1 MLGRKLTTWIITAGL
16 MLFLHAVAFGQA
28 VNNAQIHGTIQDPSG
43 AVVPGAQIQATD
55 VSTGTVQSTVSGA
68 DGSYVIPDLQVGQY
82 SLEVS
87 AGGFSKYRQ
96 TGIVLEV
103 GQNVQVNVG
112 LKVGSASQEVQVSA
126 DAAMVET
133 QDTSISEVMDQQRI
147 VDLPL
152 NGRQATDLI
161 LLSGGAAMPPNAA
174 SRVVTTHDYVN
185 SVGVSVSGGQING
198 NNYLLDGGDNNDSH
212 SNINMPFPFP
222 DALQEYSVQT
232 NGISARY
239 GLHPGSVINVVTKT
253 GGSGYHGDLFEF
265 VRTPDLNAQNRFV
278 TPTSHDALH
287 RNQFGG
293 TIGGPIVRNKV
304 FGFGGYQ
311 KTIIRNVSGST
322 TVYGP
327 TQAVLNG
334 DWGAIESGGPNDPI
348 HPQSEVCIAG
358 GRQLVQPGTTTKYTN
373 NQIPTSSYV
382 APALKYLKLI
392 PLSTDPCGKLVY
404 PASNPSDEYQDV
416 ARVDWVRTPRN
427 TIFGRYFI
435 LDFSNPAVYTTNLLT
450 LTRPSLLDRSQSVV
464 IGDQM
469 TIAPTIINS
478 IHFTYARLAIH
489 RSNPTNMPSPTAE
502 GINIYDASPNF
513 SYIQLSNYFTIGGG
527 SNAPAKFIRNQY
539 QWSDDTDWIKGK
551 HHFSFGAENIIGQ
564 MYQSNVYDSNG
575 FFNFNATETK
585 DALADFL
592 TGSLDAFTDTG
603 QQVSNSY
610 GKYIAAYFED
620 DVQLTKTLNVHGGV
634 RWEPSLPETQ
644 QYNEG
649 DHIDFGAF
657 QAGTVSQVFPNAPPG
672 VFFYGDKGIPK
683 GYANGSYDDFAPRVG
698 FAWDPTGQGKESIRS
713 SYGIFFDQPE
723 TFTDSAFSLAP
734 PWANGLTL
742 TVPAGGFLNPFQGVA
757 GGNPFPNPF
766 PPNKNATFNQSGTYV
781 NLPLGLHHPY
791 MQQWDLSVERQLGG
805 DWAITVS
812 YIGNKATH
820 LRSGFE
826 ENAPVYAAGATAKNE
841 QARRVLSLINA
852 ANGAYYSTIT
862 MMNDGVNTSYN
873 ALQAS
878 ARHRFS
884 HGYTLLVNYTYSHC
898 LQDTEPISNKLQGNF
913 QTNPNNM
920 RFDYGPCDFDLR
932 QNANTSFVYQG
943 YNFANQKL
951 NLIAG
956 GWSPSFLVS
965 YNNGFPFSPLTGTDA
980 SLTGIG
986 LDRPN
991 SVAGVN
997 PYLKNTTTMQWISK
1011 TAFTANGP
1019 GTFGTTG
1026 MNSLLGPHYI
1036 DSDVSVR
1043 KLFKTFREENLEL
1056 RFEFFNI
1063 FNHPNLSLPV
1073 NSLSSSGFGQI
1084 QAANP
1089 PRIMQ
1094 LAAKYTF

>member
-1 MLGRKLTTWIITAGL
+1 MIKLKLISWVAAIGL
-16 MLFLHAVAFGQA
+16 ILCLQSTGFAQA
-28 VNNAQIHGTIQDPSG
+28 VNNGQIHGSVLDPTG
-43 AVVPGAQIQATD
+43 AAVVGAAIKAVNAETG
-55 VSTGTVQSTVSGA
+55 STQSTVSGA
-68 DGSYVIPDLQVGQY
+68 DGSYLMPGLPVGGY
-82 SLEVS
+82 SLEVAAS
-87 AGGFSKYRQ
+87 GFSKYRQ
-96 TGIVLEV
+96 TGITLEV
-103 GQNVQVNVG
+103 GENVQVNIT
-112 LKVGSASQEVQVSA
+112 LKVGSAASEVVQVSA

-133 QDTSISEVMDQQRI
+133 QDTSISEVIDHERI

-222 DALQEYSVQT
+222 DALQEFNVQT

-239 GLHPGSVINVVTKT
+239 GLHPGSVINVVTKQ

-265 VRTPDLNAQNRFV
+265 VRTPDLNAQNFFATKSSR
-278 TPTSHDALH
+278 DALH

-293 TIGGPIVRNKV
+293 TIGGRIIGDKL

-311 KTIIRNVSGST
+311 KTIIRNVSGANI
-322 TVYGP
+322 VYGP

-334 DWGAIESGGPNDPI
+334 DWSTIESSTC
-348 HPQSEVCIAG
+348 QTTA
-358 GRQLVQPGTTTKYTN
+358 RQLVHPGTSTPYTG
-373 NQIPTSSYV
+373 NQIPTGSYV
-382 APALKYLKLI
+382 QPALNYLKLI
-392 PLSTDPCGKLVY
+392 PVSTDPCGKLTF
-404 PASNPSDEYQDV
+404 PASNPSTEYQQV
-416 ARVDWVRTPRN
+416 YRIDWVRTPKN

-435 LDFSNPAVYTTNLLT
+435 LDYGNPAVYTGNLLT

-464 IGDQM
+464 LGDQM
-469 TIAPTIINS
+469 TLSPALINS
-478 IHFTYARLAIH
+478 IHFTYGRLAIH
-489 RSNPTNMPSPTAE
+489 RSDPPNMPSPTQE

-513 SYIQLSNYFTIGGG
+513 SYITISNYFTVGGG

-539 QWSDDTDWIKGK
+539 QWSDDMDWIKGK
-551 HHFSFGAENIIGQ
+551 HHFSFGAENILGQ

-575 FFNFNATETK
+575 LFAFNANLTK

-592 TGSLDAFTDTG
+592 TGSLDSFTDTG

-620 DVQLTKTLNVHGGV
+620 DIQLNKNLNVHGGV

-649 DHIDFGAF
+649 DHIDVPSFT
-657 QAGTVSQVFPNAPPG
+657 AGTVSTVFPNAPPG

-683 GYANGSYDDFAPRVG
+683 GYANGSYDDFAPRIG
-698 FAWDPTGQGKESIRS
+698 FAWDPWGDGKQSLRS

-742 TVPAGGFLNPFQGVA
+742 TTPAGGFINPFQGIA

-766 PPNKNATFNQSGTYV
+766 PPTKNASFNMNGTYE
-781 NLPLGLHHPY
+781 NLPLSLHHPY
-791 MQQWDLSVERQLGG
+791 MQQWDLSVEQQFGG
-805 DWAITVS
+805 DWAFTLS

-820 LRSGFE
+820 LRAGLE
-826 ENAPVYAAGATAKNE
+826 QNAPQPATGATAKNE
-841 QARRVLSLINA
+841 PARRILTQINPA
-852 ANGAYYSTIT
+852 TGAYFSTVNL
-862 MMNDGVNTSYN
+862 MNDGVNTTYN
-873 ALQAS
+873 ALQLNVKK
-878 ARHRFS
+878 RLS
-884 HGYTLLVNYTYSHC
+884 HGYTLLYNFTFSHC
-898 LQDTEPISNKLQGNF
+898 LQDTETIGNKLQGNT
-913 QTNPNNM
+913 QTNPTNM
-920 RFDYGPCDFDLR
+920 RFDYGPCDYDLR
-932 QNANTSFVYQG
+932 HNMNASFVYQG
-943 YNFANQKL
+943 FNFANQTL

-965 YNNGFPFSPLTGTDA
+965 YNNGFPFTPLAGTDA

-991 SVAGVN
+991 AVAGVS
-997 PYLKNTTTMQWISK
+997 PYVKNTTPGVMQWVTKSAYTVV
-1011 TAFTANGP
+1011 TAPNS
-1019 GTFGTTG
+1019 FGTVG

-1036 DSDVSVR
+1036 DSDVSIR
-1043 KLFKTFREENLEL
+1043 KLIKTFREENLEL

-1063 FNHPNLSLPV
+1063 FNHPNFSLPV
-1073 NSLSSSGFGQI
+1073 TSYSSSGFGQI
-1084 QAANP
+1084 QASNP

>member
-1 MLGRKLTTWIITAGL
+1 MATAGL
-16 MLFLHAVAFGQA
+16 MLFLPGVTFGQA
-28 VNNAQIHGTIQDPSG
+28 VNNAQIHGVVQDPSG
-43 AVVPGAQIQATD
+43 AVVPGARVQATD
-55 VSTGTVQSTVSGA
+55 TSTGSVQSTISGA
-68 DGSYVIPDLQVGQY
+68 NGTFVLPDLQVGGY
-82 SLEVS
+82 SLEVA
-87 AGGFSKYRQ
+87 AGGFSKYKQ

-222 DALQEYSVQT
+222 DALQEYNVQT

-239 GLHPGSVINVVTKT
+239 GLHPGSVINVVTKQ
-253 GGSGYHGDLFEF
+253 GGSSYHGDLFEF
-265 VRTPDLNAQNRFV
+265 VRTPSLNAQNRFS
-278 TPTSHDALH
+278 TPTSRDALH

-293 TIGGPIVRNKV
+293 TLGGPIRSGKI
-304 FGFGGYQ
+304 FAFGGYQ
-311 KTIIRNVSGST
+311 GTIIHNVSGSN
-322 TVYGP
+322 TVYGA
-327 TQAVLNG
+327 TQAMLNG
-334 DWGAIESGGPNDPI
+334 DWTACPGKT
-348 HPQSEVCIAG
+348 
-358 GRQLVQPGTTTKYTN
+358 LVLNPST
-373 NQIPTSSYV
+373 YV
-382 APALKYLKLI
+382 APALAYMKLI
-392 PLSTDPCGKLVY
+392 PISTDPCGKLIF
-404 PASNPSDEYQDV
+404 PASNPSKEYQDV
-416 ARVDWVRTPRN
+416 GRVDWVRTPRN
-427 TIFGRYFI
+427 TIFARYFI
-435 LDFSNPAVYTTNLLT
+435 LDYSNPAVYSGNLLT
-450 LTRPSLLDRSQSVV
+450 LTRPSLLDRSQSIVL
-464 IGDQM
+464 GDQM
-469 TIAPTIINS
+469 TISPTIINS
-478 IHFTYARLAIH
+478 IHFTYGRLAIH
-489 RSNPTNMPSPTAE
+489 RSDPPNMPSPTSA
-502 GINIYDASPNF
+502 GINIYDSAPNF

-527 SNAPAKFIRNQY
+527 SNAPAKFVRNQY
-539 QWSDDTDWIKGK
+539 QWSDDTDWIKGRQ
-551 HHFSFGAENIIGQ
+551 HFSFGAENIIGQ

-575 FFNFNATETK
+575 FFNFNGQGTG
-585 DALADFL
+585 DALGDFL
-592 TGSLDAFTDTG
+592 TGNVYQFTDTG

-610 GKYIAAYFED
+610 GKYIALYLED
-620 DVQLTKTLNVHGGV
+620 DVQLTKRLNVHGGV

-649 DHIDFGAF
+649 DHIDFPSFA
-657 QAGTVSQVFPNAPPG
+657 AGTVSAVFPNAPPG

-683 GYANGSYDDFAPRVG
+683 GYAKGSYDDFAPRIG

-713 SYGIFFDQPE
+713 SYGIFFDEPE

-742 TVPAGGFLNPFQGVA
+742 TTPAGGLVNPYQGVA

-766 PPNKNATFNQSGTYV
+766 PPTKNAAFNQNGTYV
-781 NLPLGLHHPY
+781 NLPLSLHHPY
-791 MQQWDLSVERQLGG
+791 MQQWDLSLERQFGG
-805 DWAITVS
+805 DWAITAS

-820 LRSGFE
+820 LRAGFE
-826 ENAPVYAAGATAKNE
+826 ENAPVYAAGATTKNE
-841 QARRVLSLINA
+841 TQRRILYETNPATGI
-852 ANGAYYSTIT
+852 YYSTIT

-873 ALQAS
+873 GLQVS
-878 ARHRFS
+878 ARHRLS
-884 HGYTLLVNYTYSHC
+884 HGYTLLFNYTYSHC
-898 LQDTEPISNKLQGNF
+898 LQDTETIGNKLQGNT
-913 QTNPNNM
+913 QTNPANM

-932 QNANTSFVYQG
+932 HNMNASFVYQG
-943 YNFANQKL
+943 YNFTNQKL
-951 NLIAG
+951 NLILG

-965 YNNGFPFSPLTGTDA
+965 YYSGYPFSPLTGTDA

-991 SVAGVN
+991 AVAGAN
-997 PYLKNTTTMQWISK
+997 PYMKRTSGGVINWINPAAFAKNL
-1011 TAFTANGP
+1011 P

-1036 DSDVSVR
+1036 NSDWSVR
-1043 KLFKTFREENLEL
+1043 KLFRTYKEENLEL
-1056 RFEFFNI
+1056 RWEFFNLL
-1063 FNHPNLSLPV
+1063 NHQNLAAPV
-1073 NSLSSSGFGQI
+1073 NSFTSAAFGQI
-1084 QAANP
+1084 QAIQGNA
-1089 PRIMQ
+1089 RIMQ